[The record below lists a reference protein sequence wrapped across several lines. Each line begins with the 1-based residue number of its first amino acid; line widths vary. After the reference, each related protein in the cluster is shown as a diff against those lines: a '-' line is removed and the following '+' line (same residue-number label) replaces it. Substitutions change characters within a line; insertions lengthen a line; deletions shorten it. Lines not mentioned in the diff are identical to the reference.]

1 MMAMDVPLS
10 AACAMAFAEAGKN
23 MIRSEDPDK
32 TTFVRL
38 VVLTFSGISVASNV
52 FYYMLG
58 WPAWETNFLWP
69 WVDHIMDHPLRAGF
83 SHALF
88 AMTVIPAWL
97 AFEVGRKWLLQGKD
111 KLVRITYIVLF
122 VLVGVV
128 VLVLWDITFNV
139 ASTYAKYEAGD
150 TYSFWRWDFTAGWAV
165 TAAAFWVVFFS
176 LYFWLRK
183 KS

>member
-10 AACAMAFAEAGKN
+10 AACAMALAEAGKN
-23 MIRSEDPDK
+23 MIRSEDRDK

-38 VVLTFSGISVASNV
+38 VALLFASTAVASNV

-69 WVDHIMDHPLRAGF
+69 WVDHIMDNPARAAL
-83 SHALF
+83 SHGLF
-88 AMTVIPAWL
+88 ALSVLPAWL
-97 AFEVGRKWLLQGKD
+97 GFEVARSWLVKGKD
-111 KLVRITYIVLF
+111 RRVRITYIVLF
-122 VLVGVV
+122 CLVGVV
-128 VLVLWDITFNV
+128 VLVLWDVTVNV

-150 TYSFWRWDFTAGWAV
+150 TYSMFTLPWATGWAIT
-165 TAAAFWVVFFS
+165 TAYFWIFFFA